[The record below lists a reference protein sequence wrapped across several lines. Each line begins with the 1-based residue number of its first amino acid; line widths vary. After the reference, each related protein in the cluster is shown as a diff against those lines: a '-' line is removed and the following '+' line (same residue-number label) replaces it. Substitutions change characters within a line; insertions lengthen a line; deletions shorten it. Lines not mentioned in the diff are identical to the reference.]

1 MNPLVS
7 VIVTTYNHEPYLAV
21 ALDAILSQECD
32 FGVEIILGEDCSSD
46 GTLGVCKTFA
56 EQYPDRITLIA
67 STENVGWRANYR
79 RCVEAAKGKYIA
91 FCDGDD
97 YWCDTGRLAE
107 QVALMELN
115 RSIGL
120 CYTLAER
127 RDGEGRLVGRFPIGK
142 GHTSLDALL
151 HDWCVENCTT
161 LARRELILD
170 YYTSEKPE
178 NRPEWLTEDLPMWL
192 YVAAH
197 SEVAYIDRTTA
208 VHRVFPDSVSHSTS
222 LAKRLVFC
230 DSSSNIKLWFD
241 ERYNNSRQ
249 RHHLIHERMNTALW
263 VHSHIGSVGD
273 FVRRWWIE
281 VKENKIE
288 VCNIVAYG
296 LFVKKIMRMLK
307 KLTAKSPKSYEKR
320 GAI

>member
-1 MNPLVS
+1 MTPLVS
-7 VIVTTYNHEPYLAV
+7 VIVTTYNHERYLEM
-21 ALDAILSQECD
+21 ALATILGQECD
-32 FGVEIILGEDCSSD
+32 FDVEIVVGEDCSSD
-46 GTLGVCKTFA
+46 GTLEICKRYFLGNP
-56 EQYPDRITLIA
+56 ERITLIV
-67 STENVGWRANYR
+67 SSENVGWRENYR
-79 RCVEAAKGKYIA
+79 RCVEAARGKYIA
-91 FCDGDD
+91 FCEGDD
-97 YWCDTGRLAE
+97 YFLDTEHLAM
-107 QVALMELN
+107 QVALMEQN
-115 RSIGL
+115 PNVGL
-120 CYTLAER
+120 CYAQAER
-127 RDGEGRLVGRFPIGK
+127 RDENGNLIGYFPAKK
-142 GHTSLDALL
+142 GHTSLDTLL
-151 HDWCVENCTT
+151 HDWCIENCTT
-161 LARRELILD
+161 LARRDAVLA
-170 YYTSEKPE
+170 YYATEKPE

-197 SEVAYIDRTTA
+197 YEVCYLDQVMA

-241 ERYNNSRQ
+241 RRYNSSRQ
-249 RHHLIHERMNTALW
+249 RRHLLHERMNTALW

-307 KLTAKSPKSYEKR
+307 KLMAN
-320 GAI
+320 G